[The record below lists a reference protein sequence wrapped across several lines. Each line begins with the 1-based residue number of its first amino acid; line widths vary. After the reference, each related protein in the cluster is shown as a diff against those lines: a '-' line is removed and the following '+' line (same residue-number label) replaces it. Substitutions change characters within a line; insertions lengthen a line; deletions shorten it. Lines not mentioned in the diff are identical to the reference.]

1 MSKSEDYSHVAPNRE
16 HQVEI
21 FRSWSCTS
29 RILHMQAR
37 YRLYRRSNRS
47 HGTYYAQ
54 DSTTGARESLGTK
67 NKAEALKLLQ
77 AKNDAQSQPVLSRR
91 AWPKIRYASRHGIT
105 REQHEAVLR
114 VTPNKEYRIYFE
126 FLLS

>member
-1 MSKSEDYSHVAPNRE
+1 
-16 HQVEI
+16 
-21 FRSWSCTS
+21 
-29 RILHMQAR
+29 MQAR

-77 AKNDAQSQPVLSRR
+77 AKNEAQIQPVLSRELAKVYMHAQVKSPSAPSATTSKNASKTSPR
-91 AWPKIRYASRHGIT
+91 ASK
-105 REQHEAVLR
+105 
-114 VTPNKEYRIYFE
+114 TPT
-126 FLLS
+126 SAG

>member
-1 MSKSEDYSHVAPNRE
+1 
-16 HQVEI
+16 
-21 FRSWSCTS
+21 
-29 RILHMQAR
+29 MQAR

-54 DSTTGARESLGTK
+54 DSTTGARESLVTK

-77 AKNDAQSQPVLSRR
+77 AKSDAQSQPVLSRR
-91 AWPKIRYASRHGIT
+91 AWPKIRSASRHGIT

>member
-1 MSKSEDYSHVAPNRE
+1 
-16 HQVEI
+16 
-21 FRSWSCTS
+21 
-29 RILHMQAR
+29 MQAR

-77 AKNDAQSQPVLSRR
+77 AKNDAQSQPVLSRELAKVYLHTLAEASEELSLIWR
-91 AWPKIRYASRHGIT
+91 MMGTMPKT
-105 REQHEAVLR
+105 RSFR
-114 VTPNKEYRIYFE
+114 KSPF
-126 FLLS
+126 